1 MKDNVMT
8 FLSMKHLM
16 AYHYYI
22 YDFSNRYFC
31 WLLICTVV
39 HHFSIL
45 YSYKIMILMPSNFCI
60 IWGVIQETGTDCFS
74 RAPGFISCFQW
85 GLCCSLVQFSG
96 GGGCVFFILVCL
108 CLMSCVPN
116 VASFSGLS
124 ILNCPFHFLKRLFT
138 CDDKCTFLVICFIFQ
153 YIRLVI
159 LHIRFH
165 IWPYFSLE
173 IFDSTILPRLP
184 CFRYDINIIGN
195 SIFTITRKPE
205 RERQIYDRKPESL
218 INNAIVTQWIPII
231 NVISSTN
238 IPKIQLRTCSNEWSH
253 SFILSTEGL
262 KKKYDKQY

>member
-1 MKDNVMT
+1 M
-8 FLSMKHLM
+8 
-16 AYHYYI
+16 
-22 YDFSNRYFC
+22 
-31 WLLICTVV
+31 
-39 HHFSIL
+39 
-45 YSYKIMILMPSNFCI
+45 SYKR
-60 IWGVIQETGTDCFS
+60 QELIAFRGRLGS
-74 RAPGFISCFQW
+74 
-85 GLCCSLVQFSG
+85 SLVFSG
-96 GGGCVFFILVCL
+96 VYVAHWFSFLGFFCVFCLVCL

-116 VASFSGLS
+116 VSSFSGLS
-124 ILNCPFHFLKRLFT
+124 ILNFPFHFLKRLFT
-138 CDDKCTFLVICFIFQ
+138 CDDKCTFLVICFMFQ

-238 IPKIQLRTCSNEWSH
+238 IPKI
-253 SFILSTEGL
+253 
-262 KKKYDKQY
+262 

>member
-16 AYHYYI
+16 AYHYYV

-96 GGGCVFFILVCL
+96 FFWGFFLFWFVFVL
-108 CLMSCVPN
+108 CLVYPMLPVS
-116 VASFSGLS
+116 LD
-124 ILNCPFHFLKRLFT
+124 CPFL
-138 CDDKCTFLVICFIFQ
+138 IA
-153 YIRLVI
+153 
-159 LHIRFH
+159 
-165 IWPYFSLE
+165 P
-173 IFDSTILPRLP
+173 
-184 CFRYDINIIGN
+184 
-195 SIFTITRKPE
+195 SIF
-205 RERQIYDRKPESL
+205 S
-218 INNAIVTQWIPII
+218 
-231 NVISSTN
+231 NVYLLVMTN
-238 IPKIQLRTCSNEWSH
+238 VLFWLFVLYFNTSV
-253 SFILSTEGL
+253 L
-262 KKKYDKQY
+262 

>member
-1 MKDNVMT
+1 MLFAGAWVHLL
-8 FLSMKHLM
+8 FLVGSM
-16 AYHYYI
+16 
-22 YDFSNRYFC
+22 
-31 WLLICTVV
+31 LLI
-39 HHFSIL
+39 
-45 YSYKIMILMPSNFCI
+45 
-60 IWGVIQETGTDCFS
+60 
-74 RAPGFISCFQW
+74 
-85 GLCCSLVQFSG
+85 GLVFW
-96 GGGCVFFILVCL
+96 VFFGVFCLVCL

-116 VASFSGLS
+116 VSSFSGLS

-138 CDDKCTFLVICFIFQ
+138 CDDKCTFLVICFMFQ

-238 IPKIQLRTCSNEWSH
+238 IPKI
-253 SFILSTEGL
+253 
-262 KKKYDKQY
+262 